1 MLEYSTLPRQTREAL
16 IMRARQMRQ
25 SPTPA
30 ETLLWQ
36 HLRKSRL
43 AGYKFRRQ
51 HIIETFIVDFYCPA
65 GRLVVEID
73 GGIHENQ
80 KDYDQIRETDL
91 REMGYQ
97 VIRFE
102 NDIVL
107 RKTHWVLKE
116 ILTAL
121 SSSITL
127 QDETR

>member
-1 MLEYSTLPRQTREAL
+1 MPEYSTLPRQTREAL